1 MMNDT
6 KEAINEKLFDE
17 VFNSSLSEEEKRF
30 VLYYLESY
38 NATQSYL
45 KAFGGEKSK
54 ASISAFRLLHKSSI
68 KSQIK
73 KLKKLLQVGYDIDPS
88 RYIEFLLKAAN
99 ADIGDYIKFSEE
111 EVEQYDKDGVA
122 LVDPDT
128 GETIKKKINK
138 MHLVNSDKI
147 DTSVITSIKQGR
159 DGITIQLVDK
169 LKCWDKIK
177 EFFEWKMKQEE
188 KYTAETNII
197 EALKENTDKTWSK
210 GDIYSDLEETL
221 EDDK

>member
-54 ASISAFRLLHKSSI
+54 ASMSAFRLLHKSSI

-188 KYTAETNII
+188 TTEANNNII
-197 EALKENTDKTWSK
+197 DVLNKSAKGVWSKNGVDDDLDEALNS
-210 GDIYSDLEETL
+210 
-221 EDDK
+221 

>member
-1 MMNDT
+1 MNDT

>member
-1 MMNDT
+1 MNDT

-188 KYTAETNII
+188 TTEANNNII
-197 EALKENTDKTWSK
+197 DVLNKSAKGVWSK
-210 GDIYSDLEETL
+210 NGVDDDLEEAL
-221 EDDK
+221 NS

>member
-1 MMNDT
+1 MNDT

-138 MHLVNSDKI
+138 MHLVNSDNI

>member
-188 KYTAETNII
+188 TTEANNNII
-197 EALKENTDKTWSK
+197 DVLNKSAKGVWSK
-210 GDIYSDLEETL
+210 NGVDDDLEEAL
-221 EDDK
+221 NS

>member
-1 MMNDT
+1 MNDT

-188 KYTAETNII
+188 TTEANNNII
-197 EALKENTDKTWSK
+197 DVLNKSAKGVWSK
-210 GDIYSDLEETL
+210 NDVDDDLEEAL
-221 EDDK
+221 NS

>member
-1 MMNDT
+1 MNDT

-54 ASISAFRLLHKSSI
+54 ASMSAFRLLHKSSI

-188 KYTAETNII
+188 TTEANNNII
-197 EALKENTDKTWSK
+197 DVLNKSAKGVWSKNGVDDDLDEALNS
-210 GDIYSDLEETL
+210 
-221 EDDK
+221 

>member
-1 MMNDT
+1 MNDT

-210 GDIYSDLEETL
+210 DDIYSDLEETL